1 MQPIYD
7 IDTFRPSQGVGAFI
21 GRARRTIVEAI
32 DQTLA
37 PLDISHAQWI
47 VVMLLGDGAAAT
59 AAELCKLLIYDPGA
73 MTRLLDR
80 LENKGVLRRVRA
92 KGDRRTVRL
101 QLTAAGK
108 RLYPRI
114 LDALVQVFNRLL
126 RGFSR
131 SEVRQLEQL
140 LQRMVANADQ
150 GRA

>member
-7 IDTFRPSQGVGAFI
+7 IETFRPSQGIGAFI

-32 DQTLA
+32 DQKLA

-47 VVMLLGDGAAAT
+47 VVMLIGDGAATT
-59 AAELCKLLIYDPGA
+59 AAELCKTLVYDPGA

-80 LENKGVLRRVRA
+80 LEKKGVLRRVRA

-101 QLTAAGK
+101 ELTAEGR

-114 LDALVQVFNRLL
+114 LEALVQEFNRLL
-126 RGFSR
+126 RGFSK
-131 SEVRQLEQL
+131 SEVRQLEDL
-140 LQRMVANADQ
+140 LKRMVANA
-150 GRA
+150 

>member
-1 MQPIYD
+1 MPPIYA
-7 IDTFRPSQGVGAFI
+7 IETFRPSQAVGAYI

-32 DQTLA
+32 DQKLA

-59 AAELCKLLIYDPGA
+59 AAELCKILIYDPGA

-80 LENKGVLRRVRA
+80 LQKKGVLRRART

-101 QLTAAGK
+101 ELTAAGK

-114 LDALVQVFNRLL
+114 LEALVQEFNRLL
-126 RGFSR
+126 RGFSK
-131 SEVRQLEQL
+131 SEVRQLEKL
-140 LQRMVANADQ
+140 LKRMVANA
-150 GRA
+150 

>member
-7 IDTFRPSQGVGAFI
+7 IETFRPSLGVGASI
-21 GRARRTIVEAI
+21 ARARRTIVEAI
-32 DQTLA
+32 DRKLA

-59 AAELCKLLIYDPGA
+59 AAELCRILVYDPGA

-101 QLTAAGK
+101 ELTAGGK
-108 RLYPRI
+108 RLYPKI
-114 LDALVQVFNRLL
+114 LEALVEVFNRLL
-126 RGFSR
+126 GGFSK
-131 SEVRQLEQL
+131 SEVRQLEAL
-140 LQRMVANADQ
+140 LKRMVANA
-150 GRA
+150 

>member
-1 MQPIYD
+1 MQPIYA
-7 IDTFRPSQGVGAFI
+7 IETFRPSQGIGAYI

-32 DQTLA
+32 DRKLA

-47 VVMLLGDGAAAT
+47 VVMLLGDGAAST
-59 AAELCKLLIYDPGA
+59 AAELCRILIYDPGA

-80 LENKGVLRRVRA
+80 LEKKGVLRRVRA

-114 LDALVQVFNRLL
+114 LEALVEVFNRLL
-126 RGFSR
+126 RGFSK
-131 SEVRQLEQL
+131 SEVCQLEEL
-140 LQRMVANADQ
+140 LRRIVANA
-150 GRA
+150 

>member
-1 MQPIYD
+1 MPPIYD
-7 IDTFRPSQGVGAFI
+7 IETFRPSQAVGAYI

-32 DQTLA
+32 DQKLA

-59 AAELCKLLIYDPGA
+59 AAELCKILIYDPGA

-80 LENKGVLRRVRA
+80 LEKKGVLRRVRA
-92 KGDRRTVRL
+92 RGDRRTVRL
-101 QLTAAGK
+101 KLTAEGK

-114 LDALVQVFNRLL
+114 LEALVEVFNRLL

-131 SEVRQLEQL
+131 RDVRQLEDL
-140 LQRMVANADQ
+140 LKRMVANA
-150 GRA
+150 